1 MSTTVHPVH
10 SVHLWTK
17 WTAVIYP
24 SNENLYL
31 CIESMTSL
39 LMHYR
44 KYIFLDFDGTLN
56 TGRGEFMNPDRY
68 GHHFDD
74 IAVRNLR
81 RIVEKTGAQIVVSSS
96 WRHLGLEKIREVWT
110 SWGLPGEIVGC
121 TPGVWGDGRIF
132 DTRGEE
138 IQQWLDENVVDDY
151 AYVVIDDMDD
161 SEAIEGQ
168 EDNWIEVDPHCG
180 ISYDDADYAIKV
192 LNKDD
197 PEIRA
202 KKRKRMKIV
211 LLVLAALVVLKVLW
225 VVIATLNIGSF
236 KSEKSAL
243 LRRRNYLQEKVITG
257 PQMLIDRVP
266 AAVGPQFQGEWA
278 LYSCSMLSA
287 SLVNMAQLYP
297 ETREDAVIHIDSLIK
312 IVMSPELRRYDLE
325 RWGEDP
331 LTSLDGEKSHIS
343 YLSHLAWMI
352 AGYKH
357 AGGDGRYDKLYHS
370 LCATMN
376 RRLLASP
383 GLNLQTYPGE
393 YVYIPDMLVAI
404 VALKLY
410 SQEYGGKYGSTVNKW
425 LENMKKNH
433 LSESSGII
441 ASMVMYD
448 YDGPSC
454 VTVKGSYTALSCYYL
469 SYVDEDFAR
478 DQYDKFKTRFLKK
491 WPLTGFK
498 EYEHKSP
505 ILGMDIDAGPIVFGL
520 SPSGTAF
527 GLGPATYLGDSKV
540 RKKILHTAEIAGTT
554 VTFGHKSHYLL
565 ADVALVGEAI
575 ALAMRTA
582 VKWE

>member
-1 MSTTVHPVH
+1 MKYVKMP
-10 SVHLWTK
+10 
-17 WTAVIYP
+17 
-24 SNENLYL
+24 
-31 CIESMTSL
+31 
-39 LMHYR
+39 YR
-44 KYIFLDFDGTLN
+44 KYIFLDFDGPLN

-74 IAVRNLR
+74 MAVRNLR
-81 RIVEKTGAQIVVSSS
+81 RIIENTGAQIVVSSS

-138 IQQWLDENVVDDY
+138 IQQWLEENVDDDY
-151 AYVVIDDMDD
+151 AYVIIDDMDD

-180 ISYDDADYAIKV
+180 ISYNDADYAITV

-202 KKRKRMKIV
+202 KKSKKMKIV
-211 LLVLAALVVLKVLW
+211 VLILAALVVLKVLW
-225 VVIATLNIGSF
+225 VLISTLNIGSF

-243 LRRRNYLQEKVITG
+243 LRRRNYLQEKVITE
-257 PQMLIDRVP
+257 PQKLIDRMP

-287 SLVNMAQLYP
+287 SLVNIAQLSP
-297 ETREDAVIHIDSLIK
+297 DTREEAVTSIDSLIK
-312 IVMSPELRRYDLE
+312 IVMSPELRQYDLE

-331 LTSLDGEKSHIS
+331 LMTLDGDKSHIS

-357 AGGDGRYDKLYHS
+357 VGGDGRYDELYHS

-383 GLNLQTYPGE
+383 GLNLQTYPAE

-410 SQEYGGKYGSTVNKW
+410 SQQYGGMYASTVNKW

-448 YDGPSC
+448 YDGSNC

-469 SYVDEDFAR
+469 TFVDEDFAR
-478 DQYDKFKTRFLKK
+478 DQYEKFKACFLKK

-505 ILGMDIDAGPIVFGL
+505 IFGMDIDAGPIIFGL
-520 SPSGTAF
+520 SPTGTAF
-527 GLGPATYLGDSKV
+527 GLGPASFFDDAKT
-540 RKKILHTAEIAGTT
+540 RKRILKTAEVAGSTISI
-554 VTFGHKSHYLL
+554 GNKSHYLL
-565 ADVALVGEAI
+565 ADIALVGEAI
-575 ALAMRTA
+575 TLAMRTA

>member
-1 MSTTVHPVH
+1 MPDNKNISSQYDNDPKTNNQ
-10 SVHLWTK
+10 SR
-17 WTAVIYP
+17 
-24 SNENLYL
+24 
-31 CIESMTSL
+31 
-39 LMHYR
+39 R
-44 KYIFLDFDGTLN
+44 KMKGLFLI
-56 TGRGEFMNPDRY
+56 
-68 GHHFDD
+68 
-74 IAVRNLR
+74 IA
-81 RIVEKTGAQIVVSSS
+81 AIVV
-96 WRHLGLEKIREVWT
+96 GK
-110 SWGLPGEIVGC
+110 
-121 TPGVWGDGRIF
+121 
-132 DTRGEE
+132 
-138 IQQWLDENVVDDY
+138 
-151 AYVVIDDMDD
+151 A
-161 SEAIEGQ
+161 
-168 EDNWIEVDPHCG
+168 
-180 ISYDDADYAIKV
+180 
-192 LNKDD
+192 
-197 PEIRA
+197 
-202 KKRKRMKIV
+202 
-211 LLVLAALVVLKVLW
+211 LW
-225 VVIATLNIGSF
+225 VFISTMSIGSF
-236 KSEKSAL
+236 DQEKAGL
-243 LRRRNYLQEKVITG
+243 LRRRNYLQEKVITE
-257 PQMLIDRVP
+257 PQKLLDRMP

-297 ETREDAVIHIDSLIK
+297 DTREDAVTNIDSLIK
-312 IVMSPELRRYDLE
+312 MVMSPELRRYDLE
-325 RWGEDP
+325 RWREDP
-331 LTSLDGEKSHIS
+331 LMTLDGDNSHVS

-352 AGYKH
+352 VGYKH
-357 AGGDGRYDKLYHS
+357 VGGDGRYDELYHS

-410 SQEYGGKYGSTVNKW
+410 SQQNGGKYASTVNKW

-448 YDGPSC
+448 YDGPNC

-469 SYVDEDFAR
+469 SFVDENFAR
-478 DQYDKFKTRFLKK
+478 DQYEKFKARFLKK

-505 ILGMDIDAGPIVFGL
+505 ILGMDIDAGPIVFGI

-527 GLGPATYLGDSKV
+527 GLGPATYFDDVKV

-554 VTFGHKSHYLL
+554 VTFNHKSHYLL

>member
-1 MSTTVHPVH
+1 MP
-10 SVHLWTK
+10 
-17 WTAVIYP
+17 
-24 SNENLYL
+24 
-31 CIESMTSL
+31 
-39 LMHYR
+39 YR
-44 KYIFLDFDGTLN
+44 KFIFLDFDGPLN

-74 IAVRNLR
+74 MAVRNLR
-81 RIVEKTGAQIVVSSS
+81 RIIDKTGAQIVVSYS
-96 WRHLGLEKIREVWT
+96 WRHLGLERIREVWT

-138 IQQWLDENVVDDY
+138 IQQWLAENVDDDF
-151 AYVVIDDMDD
+151 AYVVIDDMSD

-168 EDNWIEVDPHCG
+168 EDYWIEVDPHCG

-211 LLVLAALVVLKVLW
+211 LLILATLVVLKVLW
-225 VVIATLNIGSF
+225 VLIATLSIGSF

-243 LRRRNYLQEKVITG
+243 LRRRNYLQEKVITE
-257 PQMLIDRVP
+257 PQKLIDRMP

-297 ETREDAVIHIDSLIK
+297 DTREDAVNDIDSLIK

-357 AGGDGRYDKLYHS
+357 VGGDGRYDELYHS

-448 YDGPSC
+448 YDGPNC

-469 SYVDEDFAR
+469 
-478 DQYDKFKTRFLKK
+478 T
-491 WPLTGFK
+491 
-498 EYEHKSP
+498 HN
-505 ILGMDIDAGPIVFGL
+505 
-520 SPSGTAF
+520 
-527 GLGPATYLGDSKV
+527 
-540 RKKILHTAEIAGTT
+540 
-554 VTFGHKSHYLL
+554 
-565 ADVALVGEAI
+565 ALI
-575 ALAMRTA
+575 YR
-582 VKWE
+582 

>member
-1 MSTTVHPVH
+1 MKYVKMP
-10 SVHLWTK
+10 
-17 WTAVIYP
+17 
-24 SNENLYL
+24 
-31 CIESMTSL
+31 
-39 LMHYR
+39 YR
-44 KYIFLDFDGTLN
+44 KYIFLDFDGPLN

-74 IAVRNLR
+74 MAVRNLR
-81 RIVEKTGAQIVVSSS
+81 RIIEKTDAQIVVSSS
-96 WRHLGLEKIREVWT
+96 WRHLGLERIREIWT

-138 IQQWLDENVVDDY
+138 IQQWLDENVDDEY
-151 AYVVIDDMDD
+151 AYVVIDDMSD

-180 ISYDDADYAIKV
+180 ISYNDADYAIKI
-192 LNKDD
+192 LNKND

-211 LLVLAALVVLKVLW
+211 LLILAALVVLKVLW
-225 VVIATLNIGSF
+225 VLIATLKIGSF

-243 LRRRNYLQEKVITG
+243 LGRRNYLQEKVITE
-257 PQMLIDRVP
+257 PQKLIDRMP

-297 ETREDAVIHIDSLIK
+297 DTREEAVTNIDSLIK

-331 LTSLDGEKSHIS
+331 LMTLDGDKSHVS

-357 AGGDGRYDKLYHS
+357 VGGDGRYDELYHS

-383 GLNLQTYPGE
+383 GLNLQTYPAE

-410 SQEYGGKYGSTVNKW
+410 SQQYGGKYASTVNKW

-448 YDGPSC
+448 YDGPNC

-469 SYVDEDFAR
+469 TFIDEDFAR
-478 DQYDKFKTRFLKK
+478 DQYEKFKARFLKK

-520 SPSGTAF
+520 SPTGTAF
-527 GLGPATYLGDSKV
+527 SIGPASYFDDAKT
-540 RKKILHTAEIAGTT
+540 RKRILKTAEIAGSTISI
-554 VTFGHKSHYLL
+554 GNKNHYLL
-565 ADVALVGEAI
+565 ADIALVGEAI
-575 ALAMRTA
+575 TLAMRTA

>member
-1 MSTTVHPVH
+1 MKYVKMP
-10 SVHLWTK
+10 
-17 WTAVIYP
+17 
-24 SNENLYL
+24 
-31 CIESMTSL
+31 
-39 LMHYR
+39 YR
-44 KYIFLDFDGTLN
+44 KYIFLDFDGPLN

-74 IAVRNLR
+74 MAVRNLR
-81 RIVEKTGAQIVVSSS
+81 RIIENTGAQIVVSSS

-138 IQQWLDENVVDDY
+138 IQQWLEENVDDDY
-151 AYVVIDDMDD
+151 AYVIIDDMDD

-180 ISYDDADYAIKV
+180 ISYNDADYAIKV

-202 KKRKRMKIV
+202 KKSKKLKIV
-211 LLVLAALVVLKVLW
+211 VLILAALVVLKVLW
-225 VVIATLNIGSF
+225 VFISTLNIGSF

-243 LRRRNYLQEKVITG
+243 LRRRNYLQEKVITE
-257 PQMLIDRVP
+257 PQKLIDRMP

-287 SLVNMAQLYP
+287 SLVNIAQLSP
-297 ETREDAVIHIDSLIK
+297 DTREEAVTSIDSLIK
-312 IVMSPELRRYDLE
+312 IVMSPELRQYDLE

-331 LTSLDGEKSHIS
+331 LMTLDGDKSHIS

-357 AGGDGRYDKLYHS
+357 VGGDGRYDELYHS

-383 GLNLQTYPGE
+383 GLNLQTYPAE

-410 SQEYGGKYGSTVNKW
+410 SQQYGGMYASTVNKW

-448 YDGPSC
+448 YDGSNC

-469 SYVDEDFAR
+469 TFVDEDFAR
-478 DQYDKFKTRFLKK
+478 DQYEKFKACFLKK

-505 ILGMDIDAGPIVFGL
+505 IFGMDIDAGPIIFGL
-520 SPSGTAF
+520 SPTGTAF
-527 GLGPATYLGDSKV
+527 GLGPASFFDDAKT
-540 RKKILHTAEIAGTT
+540 RKRILKTAEVAGSTISI
-554 VTFGHKSHYLL
+554 GNKSHYLL
-565 ADVALVGEAI
+565 ADIALVGEAI
-575 ALAMRTA
+575 TLAMRTA

>member
-1 MSTTVHPVH
+1 
-10 SVHLWTK
+10 
-17 WTAVIYP
+17 
-24 SNENLYL
+24 
-31 CIESMTSL
+31 
-39 LMHYR
+39 MHYR